1 MAGIIIIIFIIT
13 MISIIASTTS
23 KVKEKRHEI
32 RQTHEHNLNQ
42 LNNSG
47 FHVDREISF
56 KDISLFVDD
65 NNKEFAVQRNNGN
78 TLAIYNYNALLDFE
92 LSDNGDGGSKGSFG
106 GAVAGGLLFGGAGA
120 IVGPSMGSS
129 TTCTSL
135 QIRLVVN
142 DISCPEIILDFLG
155 MPFKRNSIVYQDAFK
170 AAKSFCGL
178 LSFVMNNKQS
188 TYQYVETVNDF
199 RPAIS
204 YNVNNEN
211 KNQRNITGQ
220 R

>member
-1 MAGIIIIIFIIT
+1 MAGIIIIIFIIA

-23 KVKEKRHEI
+23 KVKEKNHEI
-32 RQTHEHNLNQ
+32 CQTHEHNLHQ

-56 KDISLFVDD
+56 KDITLFVDD
-65 NNKEFAVQRNNGN
+65 YNKEFAVQQNNGSQIV
-78 TLAIYNYNALLDFE
+78 IYNYSSLLDFE

-106 GAVAGGLLFGGAGA
+106 GAVAGGLLFGGVGA
-120 IVGPSMGSS
+120 IIGSSMGSS
-129 TTCTSL
+129 STCTSL
-135 QIRLVVN
+135 QIRLIVN

-155 MPFKRNSIVYQDAFK
+155 MPFKRNSVVYQDAFK

-178 LSFVMNNKQS
+178 LTFIMNNKQN
-188 TYQYVETVNDF
+188 TYQPIEAVNDF
-199 RPAIS
+199 RPTIS
-204 YNVNNEN
+204 YDDE
-211 KNQRNITGQ
+211 KHHQRNISGHI

>member
-1 MAGIIIIIFIIT
+1 

-23 KVKEKRHEI
+23 KVKEKNHEI
-32 RQTHEHNLNQ
+32 SQTHEHNLNQ

-65 NNKEFAVQRNNGN
+65 YNKEFAVQRNIGN
-78 TLAIYNYNALLDFE
+78 TLIINSYNSLLDFE

-120 IVGPSMGSS
+120 IVGSSMGSS
-129 TTCTSL
+129 STCTSL

-142 DISCPEIILDFLG
+142 DISCPEIILDFLA
-155 MPFKRNSIVYQDAFK
+155 MPFKRSSVVYQDAFK

-178 LSFVMNNKQS
+178 LTFIMNNKQS
-188 TYQYVETVNDF
+188 TYQHVEAVNDF
-199 RPAIS
+199 RPTIS
-204 YNVNNEN
+204 YNTSNGE
-211 KNQRNITGQ
+211 KDQRNITGY
-220 R
+220 RR